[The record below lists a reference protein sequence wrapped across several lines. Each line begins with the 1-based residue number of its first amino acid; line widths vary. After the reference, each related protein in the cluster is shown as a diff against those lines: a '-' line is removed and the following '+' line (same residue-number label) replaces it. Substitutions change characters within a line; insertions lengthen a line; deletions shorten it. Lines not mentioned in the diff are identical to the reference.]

1 MKKFLL
7 PLIFT
12 CALSAVSVCG
22 CNSLTNN
29 NSQRDEYETKNVEQD
44 EATDDVTENDPDFK
58 FESSVDEKPEH
69 HSHHRHHFKHF
80 PKKPHKPDHKHIPD
94 QEEPNN

>member
-58 FESSVDEKPEH
+58 IESSVDEKPEH